1 MTFAFKL
8 FLTTS
13 FVLLLALGVEALM
26 CALTLIELK
35 KDRGLYWN
43 GENLMFRDFEITAE
57 EYMDKLDDWYPSG
70 RFTNS
75 LTEKLNKVGW

>member
-26 CALTLIELK
+26 CALTLIELG

-43 GENLMFRDFEITAE
+43 GENLMLRDFEITAE
-57 EYMDKLDDWYPSG
+57 EYLDKLDDWYPSG
-70 RFTNS
+70 KMARQ
-75 LTEKLNKVGW
+75 LGEKGW

>member
-13 FVLLLALGVEALM
+13 FVVLLALGVEALM

-35 KDRGLYWN
+35 KDRGLYWD
-43 GENLMFRDFEITAE
+43 GENLMLRDFEITAE
-57 EYMDKLDDWYPSG
+57 EYLDKLDDWYPSG
-70 RFTNS
+70 KMVRQ
-75 LTEKLNKVGW
+75 LDKKGW